1 MILIAAVAMI
11 DSRASALPDPTGKF
25 PGGLGPG
32 FYPFWSAVLIA
43 GAALVVIYRWYRSAD
58 TAEGVFVRR
67 EAWTAPLKI
76 AVPMMVAVASIE
88 WIGFYFVTGLYM
100 GFFARFIGRYRWIWV
115 VAIAVVFPALIYLS
129 FEKGFRVS
137 LPKSWLYEQGFPL

>member
-1 MILIAAVAMI
+1 MILIAAVAMY
-11 DSRASALPDPTGKF
+11 DSRASAIPDTTGRF

-32 FYPFWSAVLIA
+32 FYPFWSAAMIA
-43 GAALVVIYRWYRSAD
+43 GAAVVVVYRWLV
-58 TAEGVFVRR
+58 TTETGQGIFVKR
-67 EAWTAPLKI
+67 EAWTAPLKL
-76 AVPMMVAVASIE
+76 AVPMIVMVALIQ

-115 VAIAVVFPALIYLS
+115 VVIAVAFPALIYLS

-137 LPKSWLYEQGFPL
+137 LPKSKLYERGFPL

>member
-1 MILIAAVAMI
+1 MILIAAVAMY

-32 FYPFWSAVLIA
+32 FYPFWSAAMIA
-43 GAALVVIYRWYRSAD
+43 GAALVVIYRWYGSVD
-58 TAEGVFVRR
+58 TGEGVFAKR

-76 AVPMMVAVASIE
+76 ALPMIVAVGLIE

-100 GFFARFIGRYRWIWV
+100 GFFARFIGRYKWIWV
-115 VAIAVVFPALIYLS
+115 LVIAIVFPALIYLS
-129 FEKGFRVS
+129 FEKGFRVF
-137 LPKSWLYEQGFPL
+137 LPKSIFYEQGFPI